1 MRTVRLLSLFL
12 LLGLIARQPVMA
24 QGPVEYANL
33 LEPAQ
38 DSTQPPMMPGMK
50 MPAKTPPPATRDSP
64 PTPAPGAAAPFSAQP
79 AETTAPPQTTQPGR
93 SSDMQG
99 MDKSGTDHPMP
110 GMQGG
115 MKMDMHADT
124 LVEQIVNH
132 GTSGTTTEPNST
144 PVPMLMTMKHGWTLM
159 FHGVGFLNATQQS
172 GPRGFDKVFASN
184 WLMPMA
190 QRQWGPG
197 TLTVRGMFSLEPAT
211 VTGRRYPELFQIG
224 ETAFGKPIVDG
235 QHPHDFLMELAALY
249 DVKLGDRGLLS
260 FYVAPAGD
268 PAFGPTAFPHRSS
281 ASENPLAVLGHHLQD
296 STHIAADVVTV
307 GLTYRGVRLEGSGF
321 HGREPDEH
329 RWDFDTGKIDSW
341 ATRLTVNPA
350 QNWSGQFSVTRLT
363 SPEATNPNEDILR
376 MTSSISY
383 NRPLAEGNWAS
394 TILWGRNR
402 TSSQETFNSYLAE
415 STVRFKTRNYLWGR
429 VENVDRTNEL
439 LLGEQV
445 RPPGFQEK
453 FLARVQAWS
462 VGYDHDIDLV
472 PHLATALGAQV
483 TLYHAPRFL
492 DPVYGAHPTGVVL
505 FMRIRPYGDQ
515 R

>member
-1 MRTVRLLSLFL
+1 
-12 LLGLIARQPVMA
+12 MA

-50 MPAKTPPPATRDSP
+50 MPAKTPPAATKDSP
-64 PTPAPGAAAPFSAQP
+64 QTPAPGATAAPSDQP
-79 AETTAPPQTTQPGR
+79 AETTAPSQITPSSQ

-99 MDKSGTDHPMP
+99 MDKPGMDKSMP

-115 MKMDMHADT
+115 MKMDMHADA
-124 LVEQIVNH
+124 LIEQVVNH
-132 GTSGTTTEPNST
+132 GTSGTTAEPNST
-144 PVPMLMTMKHGWTLM
+144 PMPMLMTMKRGWMLM

-172 GPRGFDKVFASN
+172 GPRGYDKVFASN
-184 WLMPMA
+184 WIMPMA

-235 QHPHDFLMELAALY
+235 QHPHDFFMELAALY
-249 DVKLGDRGLLS
+249 DVNLGKNGLLS

-296 STHIAADVVTV
+296 STHIVADVVTV
-307 GLTYRGVRLEGSGF
+307 GLTYRSVRLEGSGF

-329 RWDFDTGKIDSW
+329 RWDFDSGKIDSW

-363 SPEATNPNEDILR
+363 SPEASNPNEDILR

-453 FLARVQAWS
+453 FLARVQAYS

-472 PHLATALGAQV
+472 PHLATALGGQV
-483 TLYHAPRFL
+483 TFYHAPQFL
-492 DPVYGAHPTGVVL
+492 DPIYGAHPTGVVL